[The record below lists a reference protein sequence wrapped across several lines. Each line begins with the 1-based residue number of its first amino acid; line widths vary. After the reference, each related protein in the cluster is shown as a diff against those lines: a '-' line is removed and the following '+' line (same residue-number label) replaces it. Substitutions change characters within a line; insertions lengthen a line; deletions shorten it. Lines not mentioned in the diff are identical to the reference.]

1 MRENDTISC
10 TADTEVNPEQPSAE
24 HFELTTGALRQQT
37 QRMDQLQEDQA
48 IAKVVDRLADRF
60 PELGRARVDQV
71 VVETRRL
78 LDGNPIRDY
87 VPVLVERTAK
97 ARLRQIQAGD
107 PSLVLAV

>member
-1 MRENDTISC
+1 
-10 TADTEVNPEQPSAE
+10 
-24 HFELTTGALRQQT
+24 
-37 QRMDQLQEDQA
+37 MDQLQEDQA

-71 VVETRRL
+71 VAETRRL

>member
-1 MRENDTISC
+1 
-10 TADTEVNPEQPSAE
+10 
-24 HFELTTGALRQQT
+24 
-37 QRMDQLQEDQA
+37 MDQLQEDQA

-71 VVETRRL
+71 VAEARRL

-87 VPVLVERTAK
+87 VPVLVERSAK